1 MKKFLSIIIILPI
14 CFYLFIEFIGDRFI
28 KNILQNN
35 ISSSLNREVSIKK
48 LNIDYLSGEADAK
61 GIKLLNK
68 KFEGYLV
75 NIESVKVNLDAFS
88 IFSNNIIINDVL
100 LKNISVNYYFDYA
113 EQKIIDNVRSLQDD
127 LTYRTSSSE
136 SNKYFNIQNLDV
148 KNISLSILSPDFNID
163 KTFSLKD
170 MSFNNIGNTKKSND
184 YKDTLKKVFNETV
197 DTIKEKIINNNFL
210 DKIQNFNTEDL
221 EDKVKDK
228 LKNKLKKLIN

>member
-35 ISSSLNREVSIKK
+35 ISSSLNREVSIEK

>member
-1 MKKFLSIIIILPI
+1 MKKFLSIIVILPI
-14 CFYLFIEFIGDRFI
+14 FFYLFIEFIGDRFI

-35 ISSSLNREVSIKK
+35 ISSSLNREVSIEK

-148 KNISLSILSPDFNID
+148 KNISLSMLSPDFNID

-197 DTIKEKIINNNFL
+197 DTIKEKIINNNYL

-221 EDKVKDK
+221 ENKVKDK

>member
-1 MKKFLSIIIILPI
+1 MKKFLSIIVILPI
-14 CFYLFIEFIGDRFI
+14 FFYLFIEFIGDRFI

-35 ISSSLNREVSIKK
+35 ISSSLNREVSIEK

-100 LKNISVNYYFDYA
+100 LKDISVNYYFDYA

-148 KNISLSILSPDFNID
+148 KNISLSMLSPDFNID

>member
-1 MKKFLSIIIILPI
+1 MSEETTNPAAVVDDDGTI
-14 CFYLFIEFIGDRFI
+14 
-28 KNILQNN
+28 
-35 ISSSLNREVSIKK
+35 
-48 LNIDYLSGEADAK
+48 
-61 GIKLLNK
+61 
-68 KFEGYLV
+68 
-75 NIESVKVNLDAFS
+75 KVNLDAFS

>member
-35 ISSSLNREVSIKK
+35 ISSSLNREVSIEK

-100 LKNISVNYYFDYA
+100 LKDISVNYYFDYA

-197 DTIKEKIINNNFL
+197 NTIKEKIINNNFL

>member
-1 MKKFLSIIIILPI
+1 M
-14 CFYLFIEFIGDRFI
+14 
-28 KNILQNN
+28 
-35 ISSSLNREVSIKK
+35 
-48 LNIDYLSGEADAK
+48 
-61 GIKLLNK
+61 LNK

-100 LKNISVNYYFDYA
+100 LKDISVNYYFDYA

>member
-35 ISSSLNREVSIKK
+35 ISSSLNREVSIEK

-100 LKNISVNYYFDYA
+100 LKDISVNYYFDYA
-113 EQKIIDNVRSLQDD
+113 EQRIMDNVRSLQDD

-184 YKDTLKKVFNETV
+184 YKDILKKVFNETV
-197 DTIKEKIINNNFL
+197 DIIKEKIINNNFL
-210 DKIQNFNTEDL
+210 DRIQNFNTEDL

>member
-1 MKKFLSIIIILPI
+1 M
-14 CFYLFIEFIGDRFI
+14 
-28 KNILQNN
+28 
-35 ISSSLNREVSIKK
+35 
-48 LNIDYLSGEADAK
+48 
-61 GIKLLNK
+61 LNK
-68 KFEGYLV
+68 KFEGYLI

-100 LKNISVNYYFDYA
+100 LKDISVNYYFDYA

-127 LTYRTSSSE
+127 LTNKTSSSE

>member
-35 ISSSLNREVSIKK
+35 ISSSLNREVSIEK

-100 LKNISVNYYFDYA
+100 LKDISVNYYFDYA

-148 KNISLSILSPDFNID
+148 KNISLSILSADFNIN

>member
-35 ISSSLNREVSIKK
+35 ISSSLNREVSIEK

-100 LKNISVNYYFDYA
+100 LKDISVNYYFDYA
-113 EQKIIDNVRSLQDD
+113 EQRIMDNVRSLQDD

-210 DKIQNFNTEDL
+210 DKIQNFNTENL

-228 LKNKLKKLIN
+228 LKNKLKNLIN

>member
-35 ISSSLNREVSIKK
+35 ISSSLNREVSIEK

-100 LKNISVNYYFDYA
+100 LKDISVNYYFDYA
-113 EQKIIDNVRSLQDD
+113 EQRIMDNVRSLQDD